1 MKHFKHMT
9 GPYILWSAAFIVIP
23 FLLII
28 LYAFTDGGLSLMD
41 ASFSLD
47 SFQEIIDPLYV
58 TVFSRSFQ
66 VGLITTALC
75 FLLGY
80 PMAYMITKFDEKVQP
95 ILILFTTIPMW
106 INLLLR
112 TYAWIS
118 ILSDNG
124 IFNMLLSKLGL
135 APVSIM
141 YTGISV
147 NIGLVC
153 NFLPFMIL
161 PIYTS
166 LSKMDPALL
175 EAAYDLGANKLQ
187 AFTRVVFKYSLP
199 GVLNGVILTFL
210 MAISAFVIPKLLGG
224 GQYTLLGNLIENQF
238 ISVGN
243 WNFGSAISFIL
254 TVVILFTIS
263 FLKRIDPDD
272 ED

>member
-1 MKHFKHMT
+1 MKHFRNMIF
-9 GPYILWSAAFIVIP
+9 PYILWALLFIVAP
-23 FLLII
+23 FILII
-28 LYAFTDGGLSLMD
+28 IYAFTDGGLSLTD
-41 ASFSLD
+41 AGFSLD
-47 SFQEIIDPLYV
+47 SFRDMMDSLYF
-58 TVFSRSFQ
+58 TVFMRSFET
-66 VGLITTALC
+66 GLITTALC
-75 FLLGY
+75 FLFGY
-80 PMAYMITKFDEKVQP
+80 PMAYFISKLDEKIQP
-95 ILILFTTIPMW
+95 LLILLTTIPTW

-112 TYAWIS
+112 TYAWIG

-124 IFNMLLSKLGL
+124 ILNMLLKKLSL
-135 APVSIM
+135 PTVSIM
-141 YTGISV
+141 YTGVAV

-175 EAAYDLGANKLQ
+175 EAAYDLGANKVQ
-187 AFTRVVFKYSLP
+187 AFIKVVFKYSIP
-199 GVLNGVILTFL
+199 GVLNGVIITFL

-238 ISVGN
+238 VSVGN

-254 TVVILFTIS
+254 AVIILLTIS

-272 ED
+272 EV

>member
-1 MKHFKHMT
+1 MKHFKGMT
-9 GPYILWSAAFIVIP
+9 IPYIFWAFAFIVAP
-23 FLLII
+23 FILII
-28 LYAFTDGGLSLMD
+28 IYAFTDGGLSLTD

-47 SFQEIIDPLYV
+47 SFRDIIDPLYA
-58 TVFSRSFQ
+58 TVFMRSFET
-66 VGLITTALC
+66 GIITTGLC
-75 FLLGY
+75 FFIGY
-80 PMAYMITKFDEKVQP
+80 PMAYFITKFDEKMQP
-95 ILILFTTIPMW
+95 VLILLTTIPMW

-112 TYAWIS
+112 TYAWIG

-124 IFNMLLSKLGL
+124 ILNSALKAFGL
-135 APVSIM
+135 PAVSVM
-141 YTGISV
+141 YTGIAV

-166 LSKMDPALL
+166 LSKMDPSLL
-175 EAAYDLGANKLQ
+175 EAAYDLGANKIQ
-187 AFTRVVFKYSLP
+187 AFVRVVFKYSIP

-254 TVVILFTIS
+254 AIVILFTIS
-263 FLKRIDPDD
+263 FLKKIDPDD
-272 ED
+272 EV

>member
-1 MKHFKHMT
+1 MKHFRSMT
-9 GPYILWSAAFIVIP
+9 IPYIVWALAFIVAP
-23 FLLII
+23 FVLII
-28 LYAFTDGGLSLMD
+28 IYAFTDGGLSLTD

-47 SFQEIIDPLYV
+47 SFHDMIDPLYA
-58 TVFSRSFQ
+58 TVFARSFET
-66 VGLITTALC
+66 GLITTAVC

-80 PMAYMITKFDEKVQP
+80 PMAYFITKFDEKVQS
-95 ILILFTTIPMW
+95 ILILLTTIPMW

-112 TYAWIS
+112 TYAWIG

-124 IFNMLLSKLGL
+124 ILNAVLKSLGIQ
-135 APVSIM
+135 PISVM
-141 YTGISV
+141 YTGVAV

-161 PIYTS
+161 PIHTS
-166 LSKMDPALL
+166 LSKMDPSLL
-175 EAAYDLGANKLQ
+175 EAAYDLGANKVQ
-187 AFTRVVFKYSLP
+187 AFVKVVFKYSIP

-254 TVVILFTIS
+254 AIVILFTIS
-263 FLKRIDPDD
+263 FLKRVDPDD
-272 ED
+272 ET